1 MARCPALLSPSR
13 YECGGSTQWHLYL
26 VTLRISNR
34 IFMGAQTPVILCL
47 DGCIA
52 WGTKTMPQRILVQRL
67 KFCWPGWQ
75 IHVDETNKVAHVI
88 RRDRREAVLAVGD
101 KNILLHHG
109 DMTARGSGALI
120 ACRVDMS
127 AELAESRIRSDKTSS
142 CNVPWRLCEDGN
154 P

>member
-1 MARCPALLSPSR
+1 MDVSLGVPRPCHSVFLFSASSFVGRAGR
-13 YECGGSTQWHLYL
+13 FMSTKP
-26 VTLRISNR
+26 T
-34 IFMGAQTPVILCL
+34 
-47 DGCIA
+47 
-52 WGTKTMPQRILVQRL
+52 
-67 KFCWPGWQ
+67 
-75 IHVDETNKVAHVI
+75 KVAHVI